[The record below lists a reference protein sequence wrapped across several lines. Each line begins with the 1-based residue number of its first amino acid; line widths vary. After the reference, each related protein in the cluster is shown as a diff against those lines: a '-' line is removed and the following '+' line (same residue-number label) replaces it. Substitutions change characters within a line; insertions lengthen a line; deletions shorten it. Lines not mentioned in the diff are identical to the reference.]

1 MLKYTCE
8 GDDLTSRL
16 IDAIIEN
23 LVVWVESR
31 GDIVERLVF
40 HSYLYLQFENIEAI
54 IHLEVLP
61 HMLHVQSIELSL
73 GFAQSLLQLGGLQDL
88 CRMVRANSQG
98 LTAIHDILAQSER
111 QAGDTLLRRLIP
123 YRIIVEGAKHATHV
137 RIESVAIILSYHL
150 LQDDRHLLL
159 VDDIAS
165 SSHIRLGITIEH
177 RGIHTLDGT
186 SQHLEHLILV
196 LQIRYHIG
204 GIDAG
209 ERLIMSIL
217 Q

>member
-1 MLKYTCE
+1 MLKYTGE

-40 HSYLYLQFENIEAI
+40 HSFLYLQFENIEAI

-88 CRMVRANSQG
+88 CRMVRTDTQG
-98 LTAIHDILAQSER
+98 LSAIHDILAQSESKTGN
-111 QAGDTLLRRLIP
+111 ALLRRLIP
-123 YRIIVEGAKHATHV
+123 YRIIVE
-137 RIESVAIILSYHL
+137 
-150 LQDDRHLLL
+150 
-159 VDDIAS
+159 
-165 SSHIRLGITIEH
+165 
-177 RGIHTLDGT
+177 
-186 SQHLEHLILV
+186 
-196 LQIRYHIG
+196 
-204 GIDAG
+204 
-209 ERLIMSIL
+209 
-217 Q
+217 